1 VDWNTLGNI
10 LTARMV
16 EEVLYGSYID
26 IKHRESR
33 PNFTVDTDWKF
44 SYEESGVVVLRKN
57 NADSP
62 IHSWMGRTVI
72 DFPLEEI
79 ASFIADPDSA
89 PLYDKYITESRTVHR
104 ISHSET
110 HTDAIAYYKSE
121 AKHCLV
127 KAVRDF
133 LLYVRYLHF
142 DGKYI
147 QTAMSVEHTACPPVP
162 GVVRALI
169 NLGTGWH
176 LEPFRGSQQRTLV
189 TYLAHMDL
197 VDIPA
202 IIGNRVLKR
211 QPLNILYVSK
221 HLAQRQREIQRS
233 LSLSPS
239 TSEKEE
245 KGEGEEGGG
254 FEPTHFEDA
263 LPVRVFTHDSWRTRR
278 TMSDPRH
285 N

>member
-110 HTDAIAYYKSE
+110 HTDAIGKSRLTKILSSVSVQHTTNLKLSIVWSRQFE
-121 AKHCLV
+121 TSSCMFATSTLMENTSRLPCQWSTQHAHL
-127 KAVRDF
+127 F
-133 LLYVRYLHF
+133 L
-142 DGKYI
+142 
-147 QTAMSVEHTACPPVP
+147 E
-162 GVVRALI
+162 
-169 NLGTGWH
+169 
-176 LEPFRGSQQRTLV
+176 
-189 TYLAHMDL
+189 
-197 VDIPA
+197 
-202 IIGNRVLKR
+202 
-211 QPLNILYVSK
+211 
-221 HLAQRQREIQRS
+221 
-233 LSLSPS
+233 
-239 TSEKEE
+239 
-245 KGEGEEGGG
+245 
-254 FEPTHFEDA
+254 
-263 LPVRVFTHDSWRTRR
+263 
-278 TMSDPRH
+278 
-285 N
+285 